1 MKRLGWLSLAVVITA
16 ASLFANDAKDQQKE
30 ITGTICNSACV
41 VPQSDLPTCD
51 LSCTDKSGDVV
62 LVDDAG
68 KVQKIANPKMAMGH
82 MKKHVKCT
90 VAPNEKDREEAVR
103 IQRLIEMS
111 N

>member
-1 MKRLGWLSLAVVITA
+1 MKRLGWLSLAFFMMAT
-16 ASLFANDAKDQQKE
+16 SLFANDAKDQQKE
-30 ITGTICNSACV
+30 VTGTICNSACV
-41 VPQSDLPTCD
+41 APQSDLPTCD

-90 VAPNEKDREEAVR
+90 VAPSEKDREEALRLQR
-103 IQRLIEMS
+103 IIEMA